1 MKGHVLEN
9 GCENVNMKNVCNGW
23 VLGGCDVINMKGHV
37 MENGCENVNM
47 KNICNGWV
55 GVMM

>member
-1 MKGHVLEN
+1 
-9 GCENVNMKNVCNGW
+9 MKNVCNGW
-23 VLGGCDVINMKGHV
+23 VPDGCDVTNMKGHV

-47 KNICNGWV
+47 KNVCNGWV

>member
-1 MKGHVLEN
+1 MQNGYETVNMKNVCNGWVQAGCADINMKGHVMES

-23 VLGGCDVINMKGHV
+23 V
-37 MENGCENVNM
+37 
-47 KNICNGWV
+47 

>member
-1 MKGHVLEN
+1 MENGCENVNMKNVCNWWALDVCDVINMRGHVMEN

-23 VLGGCDVINMKGHV
+23 V
-37 MENGCENVNM
+37 
-47 KNICNGWV
+47 